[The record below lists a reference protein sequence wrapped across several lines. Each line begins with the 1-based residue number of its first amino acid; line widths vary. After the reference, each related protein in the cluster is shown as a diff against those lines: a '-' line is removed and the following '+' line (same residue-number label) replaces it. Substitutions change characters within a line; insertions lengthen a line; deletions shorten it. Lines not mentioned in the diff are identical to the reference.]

1 MLPLN
6 PAPRLWT
13 YVATAIAAAALAAAG
28 TWRVQEWRH
37 GAIDAKRLAAAAAER
52 DAQDRE
58 AESQREYNQVRAGM
72 HAAAL
77 AGLNTQ
83 LGDARAHI
91 ATLSTTR
98 RCLGA
103 GTVGLLNGI
112 GKPPGLALRATAGQP
127 AGAAQAA
134 AGSAADDAAA
144 GYASESDTA
153 GHIATCRAWYGEVE
167 SQLNKIIDIEERRQ
181 GRAAQ

>member
-1 MLPLN
+1 MIE
-6 PAPRLWT
+6 RLWP
-13 YVATAIAAAALAAAG
+13 YVATAIAAAALAAFG

-37 GAIDAKRLAAAAAER
+37 GAIEAKRLAAVAAER
-52 DAQDRE
+52 EAQDRE
-58 AESQREYNQVRAGM
+58 AESQREFNQTRAGL

-91 ATLSTTR
+91 ATLSATR

-103 GTVGLLNGI
+103 DTVGLLNAI
-112 GKPPGLALRATAGQP
+112 GKPPGLTLRAPAGQP
-127 AGAAQAA
+127 AGEAQAA
-134 AGSAADDAAA
+134 AGPDADDASA
-144 GYASESDTA
+144 GYASERATA
-153 GHIATCRAWYGEVE
+153 EHIAMCRARYGELE

-181 GRAAQ
+181 GDAQ